1 LAAAASSIGSPANN
15 CREFVEAGDVG
26 AWGVYGGGMNS
37 MRDELREDGLAAPT
51 AIVLVV
57 DDEKRSLESLPI
69 QWQVQKALCYF
80 GN

>member
-1 LAAAASSIGSPANN
+1 
-15 CREFVEAGDVG
+15 
-26 AWGVYGGGMNS
+26 MNS